1 MIELL
6 SVSILALL
14 LVSNVSHA
22 LQLVPR
28 LNQRV
33 AGQLGCSGVAM
44 APGEGETVRP
54 WAHKLSMMKYVATAA
69 RERRPVRAALLA
81 SGAYFVVLLRRAGAS
96 VISSVPVVRRALM
109 DDALL
114 WLSLFTVSAMLHG
127 AETAFTKISPFKVK
141 EYVEEEGPSSP
152 FAVLKNA
159 NDSTRMLTTILF
171 TTTSLSIYST
181 ALFVATASRIFPN
194 LSLGTITAGLTG
206 ITLLFGEILPK
217 ALAVSNP
224 EIVVRNVAS
233 PINYLATVLQPVT
246 ASVTFLSKLFLGMLG
261 LQLVDDKA
269 VSEDMLRMM
278 VVEAQRDPDT
288 GIGSREGRMI
298 EGVLDL
304 QEQTVDKIMCPRID
318 MLALPKETTVT
329 ELLRIARDERYSRVP
344 IYEGDIDNI
353 QGIVILRDLLNLIK
367 LPDVDTDVAV
377 AAQDGPAARLAS
389 QWQTMCAGDLMVPT
403 YFIPE
408 TMSTYSAM
416 QELRLRSK
424 HMAIVV
430 DEYGGT
436 AGLVT
441 FEDILEEVV
450 GEIYDESDQVEEE
463 SDLQTIYRD
472 SEGAFTIAGNADLD
486 DVTEA
491 LGIKLDEELRGESS
505 TIGGFLS
512 KQSGNIPE
520 LDARIVFAGYY
531 FTVIERDERRILTV
545 TAQPCAD
552 LPDGWQGDWDAY
564 KRESAL
570 QAEEEKEKK
579 GGSGGDGKGNEGNG
593 SGGSSSN
600 GNGIEG
606 LDGLDIDVP
615 EGTTLSFRDGEWV
628 ASVAPER

>member
-1 MIELL
+1 
-6 SVSILALL
+6 
-14 LVSNVSHA
+14 
-22 LQLVPR
+22 
-28 LNQRV
+28 
-33 AGQLGCSGVAM
+33 
-44 APGEGETVRP
+44 
-54 WAHKLSMMKYVATAA
+54 
-69 RERRPVRAALLA
+69 
-81 SGAYFVVLLRRAGAS
+81 
-96 VISSVPVVRRALM
+96 
-109 DDALL
+109 
-114 WLSLFTVSAMLHG
+114 
-127 AETAFTKISPFKVK
+127 
-141 EYVEEEGPSSP
+141 
-152 FAVLKNA
+152 
-159 NDSTRMLTTILF
+159 
-171 TTTSLSIYST
+171 
-181 ALFVATASRIFPN
+181 
-194 LSLGTITAGLTG
+194 
-206 ITLLFGEILPK
+206 
-217 ALAVSNP
+217 
-224 EIVVRNVAS
+224 
-233 PINYLATVLQPVT
+233 
-246 ASVTFLSKLFLGMLG
+246 
-261 LQLVDDKA
+261 
-269 VSEDMLRMM
+269 MLRMM

-318 MLALPKETTVT
+318 MLALPKETSVT

-353 QGIVILRDLLNLIK
+353 QGIVILRDLLNLIE
-367 LPDVDTDVAV
+367 LPSVG
-377 AAQDGPAARLAS
+377 AQDGSSAHLAA
-389 QWQTMCAGDLMVPT
+389 QWQTICAGDLMVPT

-463 SDLQTIYRD
+463 SDLQTIYRN

-491 LGIKLDEELRGESS
+491 LGIKLDEEARGESS
-505 TIGGFLS
+505 TIGGLLS
-512 KQSGNIPE
+512 KQTGNIPDQ
-520 LDARIVFAGYY
+520 DARIVFAGYY
-531 FTVIERDERRILTV
+531 FTVIERDERRILSV

-552 LPDGWQGDWDAY
+552 LPDGWEGDWEAY

-570 QAEEEKEKK
+570 QAEVEKN
-579 GGSGGDGKGNEGNG
+579 GGSGSSGNGDEGNG
-593 SGGSSSN
+593 SSGSSSG